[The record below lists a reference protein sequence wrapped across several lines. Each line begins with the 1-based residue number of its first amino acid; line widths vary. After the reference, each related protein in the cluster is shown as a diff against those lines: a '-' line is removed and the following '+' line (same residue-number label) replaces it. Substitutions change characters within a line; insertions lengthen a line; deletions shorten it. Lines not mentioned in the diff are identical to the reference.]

1 MTHAR
6 MVTVEVRDEICRAGG
21 IPILLGLME
30 SISPATVDKKEV
42 NFLSELLAICVKLTL
57 LGSELLPPLPAH
69 LFLKTLRGRVACV
82 SCRVVC
88 VVCLQ
93 TSTGA
98 T

>member
-1 MTHAR
+1 MTHAH

-57 LGSELLPPLPAH
+57 LGSDLLPPLPAH
-69 LFLKTLRGRVACV
+69 LF
-82 SCRVVC
+82 
-88 VVCLQ
+88 
-93 TSTGA
+93 
-98 T
+98 